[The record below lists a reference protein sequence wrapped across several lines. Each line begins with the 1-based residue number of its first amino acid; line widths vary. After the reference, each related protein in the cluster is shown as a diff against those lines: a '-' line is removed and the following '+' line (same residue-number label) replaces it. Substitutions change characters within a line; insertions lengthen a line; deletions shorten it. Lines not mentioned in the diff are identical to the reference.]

1 MKKSREVSYK
11 KTPQITQD
19 RDRLHAGGF
28 VLFSCE
34 QTYRVGGDAFLLAR
48 KAELFFG
55 GRFYADAGNV
65 NADGIG
71 NVLSHLI
78 DVRSHVGRLGKD
90 R

>member
-19 RDRLHAGGF
+19 RDRLNAGGF

-34 QTYRVGGDAFLLAR
+34 QADRVGSDAFFLAC
-48 KAELFFG
+48 KAELFLG
-55 GRFYADAGNV
+55 SRFYADAGNV

-71 NVLSHLI
+71 NVFSHL
-78 DVRSHVGRLGKD
+78 D
-90 R
+90 RKSVV